1 MKQNNLEKISNKLV
15 TAFLKNKL
23 IKAIPNKYTK
33 KIKEAQ
39 KLRKLC
45 ESKIKLPVIGFKA
58 AGTGIPLILSLIH
71 I

>member
-15 TAFLKNKL
+15 NAFLKNKL
-23 IKAIPNKYTK
+23 IKAIPAKYTK

-45 ESKIKLPVIGFKA
+45 ESKIRLPVVGFKA
-58 AGTGIPLILSLIH
+58 AGTGIPLI
-71 I
+71 

>member
-1 MKQNNLEKISNKLV
+1 MKQDNLEKISNKLV

-45 ESKIKLPVIGFKA
+45 ESKIKLPVIGLKQLAQVF
-58 AGTGIPLILSLIH
+58 P
-71 I
+71 